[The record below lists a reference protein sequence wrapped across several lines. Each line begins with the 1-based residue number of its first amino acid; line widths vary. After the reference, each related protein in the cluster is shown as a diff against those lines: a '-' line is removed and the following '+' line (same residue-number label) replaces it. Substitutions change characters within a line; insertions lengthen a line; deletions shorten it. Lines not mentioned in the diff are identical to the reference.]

1 MGTGPLHFNRLWCGC
16 GHRHDTFP
24 AHIRVRRQLDQ
35 GRPGHHRT
43 NASTR
48 LFRNLHCGQART
60 CAKRVPRPGDSWRSS
75 MRGNTARALNA
86 HRRGLDKVGSAPQ
99 PGGSAAGKVK
109 AARTRGWRGWP
120 PPDDERQ
127 LQGAGGCALYMVCPH
142 FGETGER
149 QALEY
154 ARACAPHA
162 PGRAVRNQELGHLGH
177 LWRELDAC
185 STGKQGDLWFA

>member
-1 MGTGPLHFNRLWCGC
+1 MGTGTTRFRHTSGC
-16 GHRHDTFP
+16 GGSSTRAVQVTT
-24 AHIRVRRQLDQ
+24 AQTL
-35 GRPGHHRT
+35 RPGCLGT
-43 NASTR
+43 YTVDKLA
-48 LFRNLHCGQART
+48 